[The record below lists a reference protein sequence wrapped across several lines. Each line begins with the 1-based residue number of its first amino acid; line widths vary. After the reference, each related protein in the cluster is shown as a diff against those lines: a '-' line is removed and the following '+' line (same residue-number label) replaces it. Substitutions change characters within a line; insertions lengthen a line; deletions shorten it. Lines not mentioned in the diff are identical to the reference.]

1 MQKKIFKHFIIIALL
16 LIALP
21 SLANDSTR
29 LYNPAAN
36 VAKDMQQVLAKAKK
50 EKKHVLI
57 QIGGNWCVWCYRF
70 NSFVQ
75 LDTTL
80 KNIME
85 NNYVVYHLN
94 YSPENKN
101 LDYLK
106 KLGYPQRFGFP
117 VMVVLDADGNRLNT
131 QDSALLEKGN
141 GYDKEKV
148 QSFFANWAPAA
159 FNESHYKE

>member
-1 MQKKIFKHFIIIALL
+1 MRSIFIVLL
-16 LIALP
+16 FCTLQA
-21 SLANDSTR
+21 SANDSTK

-36 VAKDMQQVLAKAKK
+36 AVKDVQQALVKAKK
-50 EKKHVLI
+50 EKKNVLL
-57 QIGGNWCVWCYRF
+57 QIGGNWCVWCYKF

-80 KNIME
+80 KTIVE
-85 NNYVVYHLN
+85 NNFVVYHLN

-106 KLGYPQRFGFP
+106 SLGYPQRFGFP
-117 VMVVLDADGNRLNT
+117 VLVVLDANGNRLHT

-141 GYDKEKV
+141 GYDTEKV
-148 QSFFANWAPAA
+148 KSFFANWAPSA
-159 FNESHYKE
+159 FNESRYKNE